1 MCMTCSWQTRKK
13 YSDIIGRLSIVEAVG
28 RAHAGRAYDCQ
39 SVASRQLSAASEP
52 DRRAVG

>member
-1 MCMTCSWQTRKK
+1 MTCGWQTWKK

-28 RAHAGRAYDCQ
+28 RAHTGRAYDCQ

-52 DRRAVG
+52 DGRAVG